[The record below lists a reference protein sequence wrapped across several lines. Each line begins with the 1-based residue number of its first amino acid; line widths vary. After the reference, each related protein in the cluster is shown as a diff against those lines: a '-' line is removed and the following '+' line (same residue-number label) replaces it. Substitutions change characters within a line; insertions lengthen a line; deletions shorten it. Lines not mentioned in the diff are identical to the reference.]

1 MLAKIK
7 KNSLDI
13 ITFVNL
19 QVFIA
24 SVLTWLSTASEYI
37 TLLWGIVTL
46 MLIVLD
52 IRCGYRL
59 AIFFRLF
66 IIPEKE
72 VEKIFTISKNHRFK

>member
-7 KNSLDI
+7 KNSLDM

-72 VEKIFTISKNHRFK
+72 VEKIFIISKNHRFK